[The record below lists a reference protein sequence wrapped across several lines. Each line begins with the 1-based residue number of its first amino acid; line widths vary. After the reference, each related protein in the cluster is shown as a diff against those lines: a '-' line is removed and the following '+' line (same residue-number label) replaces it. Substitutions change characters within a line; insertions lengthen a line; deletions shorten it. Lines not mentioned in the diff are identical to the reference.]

1 MLEAVASA
9 LEFVVLSPELGVSM
23 LEPVALSLEFAV
35 SNVEF
40 TALML
45 VIAGFD
51 CNVGVSPPQEQSRMS
66 RAARSRTSRVFFMCV
81 SFLSQNLSAS
91 GSMGKRPSNSV
102 SAWWMRSRRAL
113 MLMK

>member
-1 MLEAVASA
+1 MLEAVALL

-51 CNVGVSPPQEQSRMS
+51 CNVGVSPPQEQSRI
-66 RAARSRTSRVFFMCV
+66 RVDSKIKVKTKSLFIY
-81 SFLSQNLSAS
+81 
-91 GSMGKRPSNSV
+91 
-102 SAWWMRSRRAL
+102 
-113 MLMK
+113 